1 MKKYQKELI
10 LILIVLTPLI
20 YLAFKWW
27 NLPQEII
34 LHKENGEVDSQF
46 SRFWLL
52 LISFG
57 NIVFYLI
64 MLIWPKIDPRKRIE
78 EMGNKYFIMRLL
90 YSFYFT
96 VFITYF
102 IISAAND
109 CPPNNRAFFVFAGVM
124 LAIIGNY
131 MQTVR
136 PNYFLGWRTPWT
148 LESEYVWKQTHRIG
162 GRLLI
167 IAGTIILL
175 VSIFSPEFWIPLT
188 CIVISISQIL
198 FIYVYSYILFQ
209 KEKKRVELET
219 FINEN
224 NNAID

>member
-10 LILIVLTPLI
+10 LILVVLTPLI

-34 LHKENGEVDSQF
+34 LHKENGEVDSHF

-52 LISFG
+52 LIILANF
-57 NIVFYLI
+57 IFYLF
-64 MLIWPKIDPRKRIE
+64 MWIWPKIDPRKRIE
-78 EMGNKYFIMRLL
+78 EMGNKYFIMRLI

-102 IISAAND
+102 IISTVND
-109 CPPNNRAFFVFAGVM
+109 CPPNNRALFVFVGVM
-124 LAIIGNY
+124 LAIMGNY

-136 PNYFLGWRTPWT
+136 PNYFLGWRTPWA

-167 IAGTIILL
+167 IDGTIIVL
-175 VSIFSPEFWIPLT
+175 VSIFAPEFWIPLS
-188 CIVISISQIL
+188 CMIIAISQLL
-198 FIYVYSYILFQ
+198 FIYIFSFILFQ
-209 KEKKRVELET
+209 KEKKRTALDAVVS
-219 FINEN
+219 EN
-224 NNAID
+224 NTNI